1 MSQGNIFF
9 VADSCLRRKK
19 EVFSPDTEQ
28 FTEEE
33 WIGEFCRQLTV
44 YIDNCRDRKED
55 PDNVKKELFHV
66 MNRFIYTLAQ
76 KYSLAGQLILGFGG
90 KLEGIMDASS
100 RSRLEYELTEKMQE
114 LSSALRKRLADD
126 TMESVL
132 QYLEEHIYEQ
142 IPLTEAAQKSFMSVP
157 HFCKRFK
164 EYTGETYV
172 KYVNNRRVEKIKEYL
187 DCGKYSLNEI
197 ACMMN
202 FQNMNYMIRLFKSTT
217 GLTIREYKRSAK
229 KREE

>member
-1 MSQGNIFF
+1 M
-9 VADSCLRRKK
+9 
-19 EVFSPDTEQ
+19 
-28 FTEEE
+28 
-33 WIGEFCRQLTV
+33 
-44 YIDNCRDRKED
+44 
-55 PDNVKKELFHV
+55 
-66 MNRFIYTLAQ
+66 
-76 KYSLAGQLILGFGG
+76 
-90 KLEGIMDASS
+90 
-100 RSRLEYELTEKMQE
+100 
-114 LSSALRKRLADD
+114 RKRLADD

-142 IPLTEAAQKSFMSVP
+142 IPLTEAAQQSFMSVP

>member
-1 MSQGNIFF
+1 
-9 VADSCLRRKK
+9 
-19 EVFSPDTEQ
+19 
-28 FTEEE
+28 
-33 WIGEFCRQLTV
+33 
-44 YIDNCRDRKED
+44 
-55 PDNVKKELFHV
+55 
-66 MNRFIYTLAQ
+66 
-76 KYSLAGQLILGFGG
+76 
-90 KLEGIMDASS
+90 
-100 RSRLEYELTEKMQE
+100 MQE

-187 DCGKYSLNEI
+187 VENRFITTRAL
-197 ACMMN
+197 
-202 FQNMNYMIRLFKSTT
+202 RLLF
-217 GLTIREYKRSAK
+217 GLTQYTAQKWLKYFCEKGIMVKDGTRHSPIYFLKATGEA
-229 KREE
+229 

>member
-1 MSQGNIFF
+1 MRERYQEGLNMLHQDFYESEEYFF

-55 PDNVKKELFHV
+55 PDMLKGIVSCDEPVYL
-66 MNRFIYTLAQ
+66 YTGSEIQPGGPVDSGLW
-76 KYSLAGQLILGFGG
+76 G

-142 IPLTEAAQKSFMSVP
+142 IPLTEAAQQKLHQRPPF
-157 HFCKRFK
+157 
-164 EYTGETYV
+164 
-172 KYVNNRRVEKIKEYL
+172 L
-187 DCGKYSLNEI
+187 
-197 ACMMN
+197 
-202 FQNMNYMIRLFKSTT
+202 
-217 GLTIREYKRSAK
+217 
-229 KREE
+229 

>member
-1 MSQGNIFF
+1 
-9 VADSCLRRKK
+9 
-19 EVFSPDTEQ
+19 
-28 FTEEE
+28 
-33 WIGEFCRQLTV
+33 
-44 YIDNCRDRKED
+44 
-55 PDNVKKELFHV
+55 
-66 MNRFIYTLAQ
+66 
-76 KYSLAGQLILGFGG
+76 
-90 KLEGIMDASS
+90 
-100 RSRLEYELTEKMQE
+100 
-114 LSSALRKRLADD
+114 
-126 TMESVL
+126 MESVL